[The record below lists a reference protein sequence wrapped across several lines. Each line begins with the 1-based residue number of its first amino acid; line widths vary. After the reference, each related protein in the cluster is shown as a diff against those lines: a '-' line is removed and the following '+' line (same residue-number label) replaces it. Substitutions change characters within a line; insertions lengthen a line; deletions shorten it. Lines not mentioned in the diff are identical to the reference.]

1 MYKKIALSLVT
12 IASLANAYTPG
23 VALPSKL
30 TNLHSLPLDRM
41 NSDFLCR
48 VTFKVNDFEEFK
60 KLPGIKI
67 TSGGWHSP
75 LVWEA
80 TAILTK
86 SRLLSILDLPFIL
99 EAEILP

>member
-1 MYKKIALSLVT
+1 M
-12 IASLANAYTPG
+12 NA
-23 VALPSKL
+23 
-30 TNLHSLPLDRM
+30 
-41 NSDFLCR
+41 DFLCR
-48 VTFKVNDFEEFK
+48 VTFKVSDFEEFK
-60 KLPGIKI
+60 KLPRIKI

-86 SRLLSILDLPFIL
+86 SRLLSILDLPFML